1 MAGSYDG
8 SLKFDTEISEKGF
21 NSGITKLGSLAKGGF
36 KVLSAA
42 VAGVTASLGAASG
55 AVIKIGSDFE
65 SQMSRVKA
73 ISGATGEE
81 FEQLRQQAI
90 DLGAD
95 TAFSASEAANGME
108 NLAAAGFSTNEIM
121 SAMPGMLDLAA
132 ASGEDLASSAD
143 IAASTLRGF
152 GLEASEAGHV
162 ADVLAENANRTNSS
176 VAETG
181 EAMKY
186 IAPLA
191 RAAGISM
198 EETAAAIGI
207 MANAGI
213 QGSQAGTTLRGALS
227 RLSAPTDD
235 MIQAMDEL
243 GVSFYDSEGKMLSL
257 SDQVG
262 MLQTAMSGLTDEQK
276 NNYLVTLY
284 GQESLSGMLA
294 LINEGPDSLSQLTQ
308 SFQACDGAAEK
319 AASTMQDNLQG
330 AVEQLKGSA
339 ETLGITIYDSVS
351 DGLKGLAQLGT
362 DAINQLTSAFQEQGF
377 DGLIQVGSQII
388 ANVLTGISQGVPG
401 AIALAL
407 QIITSILSGLTENM
421 PQIISAGGQIL
432 RSLITGMIQLLPQIG
447 LFVLTLIQE
456 LYTQIS
462 AAAPGLLQK
471 GYELL
476 SNIVDGFVQAIPEA
490 LPKILDFIQGIGQQL
505 AAAAPVMIQK
515 GFELLSKLVEG
526 IVSAVPI
533 LISRVPEII
542 STFANIINDNFPI
555 ILAKGAELLGQLAL
569 GLIQAIPT
577 LVANI
582 PQIISAIV
590 DVITA
595 FNWLNL
601 GKTIITG
608 LGNGIKSMVGFAK
621 NAGTS
626 IFNGIKSTIQNLPG
640 TLANLGKSAIYSLSS
655 TISGLASS
663 ARTAALKIAS
673 SIESALLSLPSKML
687 SIGKNIVQGLWNGIS
702 DMTGWIIDKIQGFGS
717 SVLDG
722 IKDFFGIKSPSRLMR
737 DEVGKYLAQ
746 GVGVGFEL
754 NMPTDDMI
762 KSADAAVQRMR
773 KATAS
778 VTGASSKSSRT
789 VGGMKNNPVDNP
801 REEIDYDRLERIQR
815 KVAKE
820 QSKRPIYLGTDR
832 IDKPLPKGAVPR
844 LT

>member
-8 SLKFDTEISEKGF
+8 SLKFDTAIDENGF
-21 NSGITKLGSLAKGGF
+21 NSGITKLGGLAKGGL
-36 KVLSAA
+36 KVLAAA
-42 VAGVTASLGAASG
+42 VAGVATAFGAVTKASLDSVASLEQNIG
-55 AVIKIGSDFE
+55 GVETLFKDSAQTVIDNANNAYK
-65 SQMSRVKA
+65 
-73 ISGATGEE
+73 
-81 FEQLRQQAI
+81 
-90 DLGAD
+90 
-95 TAFSASEAANGME
+95 TAGVSANKYMETVTSFSASLLQGLGNNTAEAARIADMAMVDMSDNANKFGTNMEDIQNAYQGFAKQNYTMLDNLKLGYGGTQEEMIRLINDSGILNEKIEDLDNVSFDQIIQAIHKIQENMGIAGTTSEEALTTIEGSVNAAKAAFDNFLNGSSSPQE
-108 NLAAAGFSTNEIM
+108 LADAVIAAGKNITDNLMQIV
-121 SAMPGMLDLAA
+121 P
-132 ASGEDLASSAD
+132 
-143 IAASTLRGF
+143 R
-152 GLEASEAGHV
+152 
-162 ADVLAENANRTNSS
+162 LAEELPQVGSLLMDSLSVSLNSGKLNELMAVGGEIVS
-176 VAETG
+176 NLTTG
-181 EAMKY
+181 
-186 IAPLA
+186 I
-191 RAAGISM
+191 ISALPGLV
-198 EETAAAIGI
+198 TAAA
-207 MANAGI
+207 
-213 QGSQAGTTLRGALS
+213 
-227 RLSAPTDD
+227 
-235 MIQAMDEL
+235 
-243 GVSFYDSEGKMLSL
+243 
-257 SDQVG
+257 
-262 MLQTAMSGLTDEQK
+262 
-276 NNYLVTLY
+276 
-284 GQESLSGMLA
+284 
-294 LINEGPDSLSQLTQ
+294 
-308 SFQACDGAAEK
+308 
-319 AASTMQDNLQG
+319 
-330 AVEQLKGSA
+330 
-339 ETLGITIYDSVS
+339 
-351 DGLKGLAQLGT
+351 
-362 DAINQLTSAFQEQGF
+362 
-377 DGLIQVGSQII
+377 
-388 ANVLTGISQGVPG
+388 
-401 AIALAL
+401 
-407 QIITSILSGLTENM
+407 
-421 PQIISAGGQIL
+421 QIISSFAENIGSSIPQLLNSGMQI
-432 RSLITGMIQLLPQIG
+432 IQAIVDGMIQVLPSIG
-447 LFVLTLIQE
+447 TFAVQLVTA
-456 LYTQIS
+456 LYTYLTEQG
-462 AAAPGLLQK
+462 PGLLQK

-542 STFANIINDNFPI
+542 STFANIINDNFPT

-717 SVLDG
+717 SVLNG

-754 NMPTDDMI
+754 NMPADDMI

-778 VTGASSKSSRT
+778 VTGATSKNSRT

-801 REEIDYDRLERIQR
+801 KEEIDYDRLERIQR

-820 QSKRPIYLGTDR
+820 QSNRPIYLGTDR
-832 IDKPLPKGAVPR
+832 IDKPLPKGAVPQ